1 MTTTCYELVINVRE
15 EEKEVLT
22 STLNDLGEYSF
33 VEGAID
39 CDLEFD
45 HDELRNV
52 DHYSLHAQGSPVIL
66 YSENHAH
73 LTALENNLRALCLER
88 IKREPEMI
96 LRPIADQNWR
106 ESWRAS
112 FKPVDVQGVFV
123 ILPPWENPAHFAQK
137 HKIII
142 DPGMAFGTGQHET
155 TKLCLELLLS
165 VKGYNRV
172 FDVGTGSG
180 ILAIAARMMQAPFV
194 FGCDIDAES
203 VSIAVHNAEK
213 NNTPGITFVSTPI
226 AHISETH
233 FDLVFANIQAK
244 PLRGIMDEIVKRT
257 QSGGRIIFS
266 GVLESELDD
275 FCAFLESKNLEV
287 DKRRVMGH
295 WSGILC
301 TKKTA
306 G

>member
-1 MTTTCYELVINVRE
+1 MTTICYELVISVRE
-15 EEKEVLT
+15 EEKEILT
-22 STLNDLGEYSF
+22 NALNDLGEYTF

-52 DHYSLHAQGSPVIL
+52 DHYSLHAQGTPVIL
-66 YSENHAH
+66 YSENKSH
-73 LTALENNLRALCLER
+73 LTKIESELRTLCLER
-88 IKREPEMI
+88 MGREPEMA

-123 ILPPWENPAHFAQK
+123 ILPPWENPAGFS
-137 HKIII
+137 HKYKIVI

-155 TKLCLELLLS
+155 TKICLELLLKVS
-165 VKGYNRV
+165 GYKRV

-203 VSIAVHNAEK
+203 VHIAVENASK
-213 NNTPGITFVSTPI
+213 NNTPGIDFVSTPI
-226 AHISETH
+226 AHITESN

-244 PLRGIMDEIVKRT
+244 PLKGIMDEILKRT
-257 QSGGRIIFS
+257 APGGRIIFS
-266 GVLESELDD
+266 GVLESELAE
-275 FCAFLESKNLEV
+275 FCGFLESKGVEV
-287 DKRRVMGH
+287 NERRVMGH

-301 TKKTA
+301 TNP
-306 G
+306 